1 MPLPDDLGKVFTIAE
16 ARTAGVPRSRL
27 RALDLDTPFRGLRV
41 VCDEVPALPGGRPKA
56 ESAAAAIRENALLYA
71 RVMPGNQFFSHVTAA
86 VLWGLP
92 LPSRVLTDAFGRP
105 RMLDVAVRAPL
116 RHPRHDGVLGHQAKQ
131 RSVAVVDHATH
142 GVRLTSPAFTW
153 VMLATVVRDEYDL
166 VAIADGVVREQMFS
180 GDPPPLGTREQLES
194 AVRSGRRV
202 GIRALRDALPRV
214 RTRSA
219 SRMETRCRLIIV
231 DAGLIEPVLN
241 HTVFDSIGGPI
252 AVVDLAY
259 PELRIAIEYEG
270 EHHLRDPEQWAK
282 DIARYEALANAGWF
296 VIRVTKND
304 VFDGR
309 AGLVRRVRSAVR
321 SRR

>member
-1 MPLPDDLGKVFTIAE
+1 MPLPEALGKIFTIAE
-16 ARTAGVPRSRL
+16 ARIAGVPRSRL
-27 RALDLDTPFRGLRV
+27 RAPDLDTPFRGLRV
-41 VCDEVPALPGGRPKA
+41 VCDEVPAPQGEPSKA
-56 ESAAAAIRENALLYA
+56 ESAAAAIRANALLYA

-86 VLWGLP
+86 VLWDLP
-92 LPSRVLTDAFGRP
+92 LPSRILTDAFGRP

-116 RHPRHDGVLGHQAKQ
+116 RHPRHDGVLGHQVKQ
-131 RSVAVVDHATH
+131 RSVVVVDHATL
-142 GVRLTSPAFTW
+142 GVPLTSPAFTW
-153 VMLATVVRDEYDL
+153 VMLAVVVRDEYDL

-180 GDPPPLGTREQLES
+180 KDPQRLGSLDQLES

-202 GIRALRDALPRV
+202 GIRALREALPRV

-231 DAGLIEPVLN
+231 DAGLPEPLLN
-241 HTVFDSIGGPI
+241 HAVFDALGGLI

-282 DIARYEALANAGWF
+282 DIARYEALASAGWF

-309 AGLVRRVRSAVR
+309 AGLIRRVRSAVR